1 MYDMKFQ
8 IKFTFFGVRVF
19 PGSWDTDSDLIFKI
33 HVYWGSVDIQNIYV
47 CIVIYLDQHFL

>member
-8 IKFTFFGVRVF
+8 IKFTFFLEKRVF

-47 CIVIYLDQHFL
+47 CIPYLDQHFL

>member
-19 PGSWDTDSDLIFKI
+19 PGSWDTDSDLVFKI

-47 CIVIYLDQHFL
+47 CIPYLDQHFL